1 MEARA
6 RRPVPPVPRDA
17 KFISIRQL
25 CERYGDVSQMWV
37 ERKLRRMMRSRVR
50 TSSASFGSGRST
62 S

>member
-37 ERKLRRMMRSRVR
+37 ERKLRRMRRDKVPRS
-50 TSSASFGSGRST
+50 
-62 S
+62 